1 MNKAILI
8 HLFNYWLHYLA
19 NQLFIVEDA
28 SVRNFKKF
36 QISSLKGTTQGIL
49 FHVYSYKIDIAFV
62 IHFNFQ
68 DVTSDQL
75 HKKIA

>member
-28 SVRNFKKF
+28 SVTNFKKF

-49 FHVYSYKIDIAFV
+49 FHVY
-62 IHFNFQ
+62 
-68 DVTSDQL
+68 
-75 HKKIA
+75 